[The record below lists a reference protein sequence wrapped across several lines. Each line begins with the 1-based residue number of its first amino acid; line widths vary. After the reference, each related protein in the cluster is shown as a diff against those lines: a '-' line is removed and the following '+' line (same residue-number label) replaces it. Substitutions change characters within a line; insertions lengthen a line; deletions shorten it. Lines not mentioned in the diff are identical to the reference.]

1 MIKSTF
7 VLLFCLGTEEQV
19 NASDVLLSSA
29 LSSISEDGFL
39 RRGKGRLGRVS
50 RRQRGGDAICGA
62 HPLGR
67 LFKEATLKTATAEQ
81 VSRAPRGRGAP
92 SRGLGATLRLGS
104 RREPSCRALPRG
116 GREDPGRRRRG
127 ASGAAGLG
135 GGATGSQTRA
145 LGHAQ
150 RIPKATREG
159 PERPPS
165 TFAASPKD
173 GREAGSIVHL
183 LRRSRLLAL
192 GQRVS
197 SAGREAPP
205 HLAAFGTTASTS
217 SGPSRASA
225 LSGASGGNRSSGVSL
240 PCIHLTA
247 FSLSIS
253 AHSVS

>member
-1 MIKSTF
+1 MPTYKMIKSTF

-62 HPLGR
+62 HPLDR

-116 GREDPGRRRRG
+116 GREDPGRR
-127 ASGAAGLG
+127 
-135 GGATGSQTRA
+135 
-145 LGHAQ
+145 
-150 RIPKATREG
+150 
-159 PERPPS
+159 
-165 TFAASPKD
+165 
-173 GREAGSIVHL
+173 
-183 LRRSRLLAL
+183 
-192 GQRVS
+192 
-197 SAGREAPP
+197 
-205 HLAAFGTTASTS
+205 
-217 SGPSRASA
+217 
-225 LSGASGGNRSSGVSL
+225 
-240 PCIHLTA
+240 
-247 FSLSIS
+247 
-253 AHSVS
+253 

>member
-1 MIKSTF
+1 MPTYKMIKSTF

-50 RRQRGGDAICGA
+50 RRQREGDAICGA

-67 LFKEATLKTATAEQ
+67 LFKEATLKTAIAEQ

-183 LRRSRLLAL
+183 LRRSWPLT
-192 GQRVS
+192 S
-197 SAGREAPP
+197 SAFRLPAPRHHPIWP
-205 HLAAFGTTASTS
+205 HLAPPRPPPRAPVAPRPLVEPQVEIVLQVCPFRAFT
-217 SGPSRASA
+217 
-225 LSGASGGNRSSGVSL
+225 
-240 PCIHLTA
+240 
-247 FSLSIS
+247 
-253 AHSVS
+253 

>member
-1 MIKSTF
+1 MRCAPTGQAF
-7 VLLFCLGTEEQV
+7 
-19 NASDVLLSSA
+19 
-29 LSSISEDGFL
+29 
-39 RRGKGRLGRVS
+39 
-50 RRQRGGDAICGA
+50 QRGHPENRNRGAGVAGSERQGCPLAWPRGDA
-62 HPLGR
+62 
-67 LFKEATLKTATAEQ
+67 EAGEPPRAVLPG
-81 VSRAPRGRGAP
+81 SAPRRPRGPGAP
-92 SRGLGATLRLGS
+92 ATR
-104 RREPSCRALPRG
+104 
-116 GREDPGRRRRG
+116 

-183 LRRSRLLAL
+183 LRRSHLLAL

-197 SAGREAPP
+197 SAGPEAPP
-205 HLAAFGTTASTS
+205 HLAASGTTASTS

-247 FSLSIS
+247 FSLSVS